1 MFQKRLTI
9 VVGHFGSG
17 KTEIDV
23 NGAMKLAASGLATSL
38 VDLDFVKPY
47 FRSRSAGQFLKD
59 AGVELVSPDGENEY
73 ADMPMLLP
81 RVRAVAKDLSRH
93 VIMDVGGDD
102 TGAKVLGSIAD
113 VLDFQDLDMV
123 LVLNFRRPF
132 TPDVESALIM
142 ASEIEGVTGR
152 KLTGILS
159 NTHLMD
165 ETTFDV
171 VKDGFEKASATALAK
186 GLPVK
191 GLALEEAIVPEIN
204 DETFGCPVLRLSR
217 AVRPVFD
224 EGPQVRTV
232 GPLFVLK

>member
-1 MFQKRLTI
+1 
-9 VVGHFGSG
+9 
-17 KTEIDV
+17 
-23 NGAMKLAASGLATSL
+23 MKLAASGLATSL

-47 FRSRSAGQFLKD
+47 FD
-59 AGVELVSPDGENEY
+59 LVRLASFERRRRGACQPRRRKRVCRH
-73 ADMPMLLP
+73 AD
-81 RVRAVAKDLSRH
+81 VAAKGACCAKDLSRH

-113 VLDFQDLDMV
+113 VLDSQDLDMV

-165 ETTFDV
+165 ETT
-171 VKDGFEKASATALAK
+171 LMW
-186 GLPVK
+186 
-191 GLALEEAIVPEIN
+191 
-204 DETFGCPVLRLSR
+204 SR
-217 AVRPVFD
+217 M
-224 EGPQVRTV
+224 
-232 GPLFVLK
+232 VLKRRLRPLWPWDCQSRDWLLKKV